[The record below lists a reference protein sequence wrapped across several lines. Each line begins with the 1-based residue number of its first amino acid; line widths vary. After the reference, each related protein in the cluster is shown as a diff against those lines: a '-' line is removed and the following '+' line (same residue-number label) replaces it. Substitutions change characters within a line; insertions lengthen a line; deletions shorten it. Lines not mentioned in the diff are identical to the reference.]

1 MTKLLSNLE
10 LVHILLKQTLVYI
23 IHLRVDVWFSRVT
36 FLQEFYV
43 FVQFLRPFEK
53 KVKGDKI
60 TPEI

>member
-1 MTKLLSNLE
+1 MYL
-10 LVHILLKQTLVYI
+10 
-23 IHLRVDVWFSRVT
+23 IHLRVDVWFSRVA